1 MFFRSGEKAGLMG
14 ALPFAAFGGDCG
26 AVGIGT
32 WAVLSSIPESKK
44 GSGAWGA
51 RVQAAIGLALWAA

>member
-26 AVGIGT
+26 TSAVAG
-32 WAVLSSIPESKK
+32 IPESKK
-44 GSGAWGA
+44 GSGACGA
-51 RVQAAIGLALWAA
+51 RVQAAIGLASWAA